1 MLNNGHEIDILF
13 FRCSF
18 FFFFL
23 SYNIQFTLCSWES
36 ETVCEDEVPPIH
48 TPLPQKAAQKGK
60 TV

>member
-1 MLNNGHEIDILF
+1 MVTKLIS
-13 FRCSF
+13 CSLGVL

-48 TPLPQKAAQKGK
+48 TPLPQKEAQKGK